1 MKNIDQ
7 IKVCKSYRVEQLEKE
22 NQNLSDKIKQLEK
35 ENQLLK
41 NKNSEHENEIK
52 KFKDQLDLKDQ
63 QISAI
68 KSRYP
73 VELNTGEKLMTVI
86 FASDDKKLHYAVICK
101 NTDQFFK
108 IEEKLYQSF
117 PEYKDEDYFTVNGSK
132 INRDK
137 TMDENNIKNSDIISI
152 LNIEKSSC
160 LLC

>member
-1 MKNIDQ
+1 
-7 IKVCKSYRVEQLEKE
+7 
-22 NQNLSDKIKQLEK
+22 
-35 ENQLLK
+35 
-41 NKNSEHENEIK
+41 
-52 KFKDQLDLKDQ
+52 
-63 QISAI
+63 
-68 KSRYP
+68 
-73 VELNTGEKLMTVI
+73 MTVI

-101 NTDQFFK
+101 NTDQFLK

-117 PEYKDEDYFTVNGSK
+117 PEYKDEGYYFTVNGSK